1 MAWIQVYAEV
11 PKRLA
16 EGLSDALEGI
26 GSLAV
31 TLGDAADTPIFEPPI
46 GTTPIWPDTRVMG
59 LFDASRDTDQLL
71 ALLRGRWPQVAQYP
85 VRVEALEDKDW
96 VREWMD
102 QFMPVRFGT
111 RLWVVPSWHQPPE
124 ADGINLLLDPGL
136 AFGTGSHP
144 TTALCLTWLS
154 NSDLSGKTVIDF
166 GCGSGILACAAAK
179 LGAAR
184 VIGTDIDPQALLA
197 SKQNAERNQVE
208 LELYLPEQMPEVQ
221 ADILIANILF
231 NPLKM
236 LAPQFLSLIKP
247 GGQLAM
253 SGILTEQADPLMSHF
268 RQLGTEFVS
277 HETQEDWALVAG
289 HTRLATE
296 EGT

>member
-1 MAWIQVYAEV
+1 LSWIQVYTDV
-11 PKRLA
+11 PKKYA
-16 EGLSDALEGI
+16 EGLSDALEAI

-59 LFDASRDTDQLL
+59 LFEASRDTSALL
-71 ALLRGRWPQVAQYP
+71 AQLKSRWPQLDQYLIKIDP
-85 VRVEALEDKDW
+85 LEDKDW

-102 QFMPVRFGT
+102 QFVPVRFGE
-111 RLWVVPSWHQPPE
+111 RLWVVPSWHTPPD
-124 ADGINLLLDPGL
+124 ANGINLLLDPGL
-136 AFGTGSHP
+136 AFGTGGHP

-154 NSDLSGKTVIDF
+154 DSDLTGKTIVDF

-179 LGAAR
+179 LGSAR
-184 VIGTDIDPQALLA
+184 VIGTDIDPQALRA
-197 SKQNAERNQVE
+197 SEQNAERNGVN

-236 LAPQFLSLIKP
+236 LAPEFLRLLKP
-247 GGQLAM
+247 TGVLVM
-253 SGILTEQADPLMSHF
+253 SGILKEQAEPLIAYYGE
-268 RQLGTEFVS
+268 LGMEFVCHNS
-277 HETQEDWALVAG
+277 QEDWALVAANKF
-289 HTRLATE
+289 TR
-296 EGT
+296 GV

>member
-1 MAWIQVYAEV
+1 MSWIQVYADV

-16 EGLSDALEGI
+16 EGLSDSLEAI

-59 LFDASRDTDQLL
+59 LFEASRDTTQLL
-71 ALLRGRWPQVAQYP
+71 ALLSARWPQIAQFP
-85 VRVEALEDKDW
+85 VKIEALEDKDW

-102 QFMPVRFGT
+102 QFVPVQFGE
-111 RLWVVPSWHQPPE
+111 RLWVVPSWHTPPHPD
-124 ADGINLLLDPGL
+124 AINLMLDPGL
-136 AFGTGSHP
+136 AFGTGGHP

-154 NSDLSGKTVIDF
+154 NTDLTGKTVIDF

-197 SKQNAERNQVE
+197 SEQNAQLNQVT
-208 LELYLPEQMPEVQ
+208 LELYLPEEMPDIK
-221 ADILIANILF
+221 ADVLIANILF

-236 LAPQFLSLIKP
+236 LAPQFLSLIRP
-247 GGQLAM
+247 QGELVM
-253 SGILTEQADPLMSHF
+253 SGILNEQSAPLIEHF
-268 RQLGTEFVS
+268 TQLGIDFVS
-277 HETQEDWALVAG
+277 NNSKEDWSLVAG
-289 HTRLATE
+289 TTP
-296 EGT
+296 

>member
-1 MAWIQVYAEV
+1 VSWIQVYADV

-16 EGLSDALEGI
+16 EGLSDSLEAI

-59 LFDASRDTDQLL
+59 LFEASRDTTQLL
-71 ALLRGRWPQVAQYP
+71 TLLRARWPQLDTYP
-85 VRVEALEDKDW
+85 VKIEALEDKDW

-102 QFMPVRFGT
+102 QFVPVQFGD
-111 RLWVVPSWHQPPE
+111 RLWVVPSWHQPPHPD
-124 ADGINLLLDPGL
+124 AINLMLDPGL
-136 AFGTGSHP
+136 AFGTGGHP

-154 NSDLSGKTVIDF
+154 NADLTGKTVIDF

-197 SKQNAERNQVE
+197 SEQNAQLNQVS
-208 LELYLPEQMPEVQ
+208 LELYLPEQMPDIK
-221 ADILIANILF
+221 ADVLIANILF

-236 LAPQFLSLIKP
+236 LAPQFLALIKP
-247 GGQLAM
+247 QGELVM
-253 SGILTEQADPLMSHF
+253 SGILNEQSAPLIDYF
-268 RQLGTEFVS
+268 TQLGIDFVS
-277 HETQEDWALVAG
+277 NNSKEDWSLVAG
-289 HTRLATE
+289 TTP
-296 EGT
+296 